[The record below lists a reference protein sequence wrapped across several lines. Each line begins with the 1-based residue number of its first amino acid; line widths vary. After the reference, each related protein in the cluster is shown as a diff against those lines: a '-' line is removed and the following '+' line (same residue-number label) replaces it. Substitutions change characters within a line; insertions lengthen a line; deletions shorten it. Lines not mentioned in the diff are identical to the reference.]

1 MKKLFLWIT
10 FCLCLGGCE
19 QYLDEKPTK
28 AIDTPD
34 SLGAIEA
41 LLDNSG
47 SLNTYPTIPVVM
59 GDEFYSSET
68 AISSMELLERN
79 FYLWM
84 PVRFQ
89 PDDLV
94 YDWRDCYNQI
104 QNANV
109 ALESLEKLSDRGGKW
124 EELKGAA
131 LFYRAHAYYNLSTI
145 FLDGPNLQD
154 KNLALKIPVR
164 ETSKI
169 VLKPELGDKESI
181 QEIIQDDL
189 LLAAQLLPLNSA
201 YATRP
206 NKQAAKAL
214 LARIFLAWEEYELA
228 LSASEQALQMGDEL
242 MDYKELSSSSN
253 YPFTRFNQEVIWH
266 SRIGGTSYFSS
277 QSGFQVSGDLLDLYR
292 EGDLRRSLFF
302 IKRSSGYIN
311 FRGSYYG
318 SRPLFAG
325 LAIDEL
331 YLILSESLVR
341 KGRLDEGAAIL
352 NALLINRYSEAFIPV
367 SFTDE
372 TQALQVILEERRKEL
387 AFRGLRWSDLRRLNN
402 DERFKTTLTRN
413 YEGQEYNLLP
423 NSEKYVLP
431 IPAREL
437 SFY

>member
-1 MKKLFLWIT
+1 M
-10 FCLCLGGCE
+10 
-19 QYLDEKPTK
+19 
-28 AIDTPD
+28 
-34 SLGAIEA
+34 
-41 LLDNSG
+41 
-47 SLNTYPTIPVVM
+47 
-59 GDEFYSSET
+59 
-68 AISSMELLERN
+68 
-79 FYLWM
+79 
-84 PVRFQ
+84 
-89 PDDLV
+89 
-94 YDWRDCYNQI
+94 
-104 QNANV
+104 
-109 ALESLEKLSDRGGKW
+109 
-124 EELKGAA
+124 
-131 LFYRAHAYYNLSTI
+131 
-145 FLDGPNLQD
+145 
-154 KNLALKIPVR
+154 
-164 ETSKI
+164 
-169 VLKPELGDKESI
+169 
-181 QEIIQDDL
+181 
-189 LLAAQLLPLNSA
+189 
-201 YATRP
+201 
-206 NKQAAKAL
+206 
-214 LARIFLAWEEYELA
+214 
-228 LSASEQALQMGDEL
+228 
-242 MDYKELSSSSN
+242 
-253 YPFTRFNQEVIWH
+253 IWH

-352 NALLINRYSEAFIPV
+352 NALLINRYSEVFIPV

-402 DERFKTTLTRN
+402 DERFKTTRTRN

>member
-1 MKKLFLWIT
+1 M
-10 FCLCLGGCE
+10 
-19 QYLDEKPTK
+19 DEKPIK

-59 GDEFYSSET
+59 GDEFLSSEA
-68 AISSMELLERN
+68 AISSMELLERK

-84 PVRFQ
+84 PQPFQ

-109 ALESLEKLSDRGGKW
+109 ALESLERIPERGSKW

-131 LFYRAHAYYNLSTI
+131 LFYRAHAYFNLSTI
-145 FLDGPNLQD
+145 FLDGPNLQG

-164 ETSKI
+164 KTSKI
-169 VLKPELGDKESI
+169 VLKPELGDKKSI
-181 QEIIQDDL
+181 EEIIQDDL
-189 LLAAQLLPLNSA
+189 QLAAQLLPISGA

-228 LSASEQALQMGDEL
+228 LSASEEALQLGDEL

-253 YPFTRFNQEVIWH
+253 YAFTRFNQEVIWH

-277 QSGFQVSGDLLDLYR
+277 QSGFQVSEDLLDLYK
-292 EGDLRRSLFF
+292 EGDLRRALFY
-302 IKRSSGYIN
+302 IERSSGYIN

-318 SRPLFAG
+318 GRPLFSG
-325 LAIDEL
+325 LAVDEL
-331 YLILSESLVR
+331 YLILAESLVR
-341 KGRLDEGAAIL
+341 KGRIEEGAEIL

-413 YEGQEYNLLP
+413 YEGQEYKLLP